1 MSAKGMPTSAAELL
15 DSGRPWRLAA
25 LGGVV
30 LGVLAI
36 LCTVPPVTLETR
48 VVPAILALGAI
59 GLGLLAIA
67 RGERFLGTYA
77 IGTGILGAG
86 LAFVIEN
93 AHRSTVVAIVTAGL
107 FAGTLQYATPL
118 TFGALGGLL
127 SERAGVVNIGLEGM
141 MLTGAFFGIMSADK
155 TGSWELGL
163 VGAAFFAALLALV
176 HAIFAIHLRADQI
189 VSGTAINIL
198 ATGITA
204 FAFQD
209 IYGTN
214 GTPNTPT
221 IPTVHIANVPL
232 LKQLLEAINWV
243 LQKIP
248 GVRSI
253 ATGVGN
259 VFDSQNL
266 MTWIALFLVVAAWLF
281 LFRTTWGLR
290 LRAVGEHPRAADTVG
305 ISVFRWRYLAVMSS
319 GALAGLGGAYLSFG
333 FLDAF
338 TNQMTNGRGF
348 IALAALVFGKWKPFG
363 LLGATLLFGF
373 ASALGDQLQ
382 TNANISSDLV
392 NILPYA
398 FTLIALVGLVGRS
411 TPPAADGVPYA
422 RQ

>member
-1 MSAKGMPTSAAELL
+1 VSAELL
-15 DSGRPWRLAA
+15 TGAERPWRAAA
-25 LGGVV
+25 LGGVL
-30 LGVLAI
+30 LGILAI

-48 VVPAILALGAI
+48 VVPALLALGAV
-59 GLGLLAIA
+59 GLGLLAIS
-67 RGERFLGTYA
+67 RGERFLGSYA
-77 IGTGILGAG
+77 IGTGVAGAG
-86 LAFVIEN
+86 LALVIEN
-93 AHRSTVVAIVTAGL
+93 ASRSTVVAIVTAGL

-118 TFGALGGLL
+118 TFGALGGLI

-163 VGAAFFAALLALV
+163 LGAAFFGALLALV

-209 IYGTN
+209 IYGDS
-214 GTPNTPT
+214 GTPDTPT
-221 IPTVHIANVPL
+221 IPNVHIAHIPVL
-232 LKQLLEAINWV
+232 QQLIEAIDWV

-253 ATGVGN
+253 ASGIGN
-259 VFDSQNL
+259 VFDVQNL
-266 MTWIALFLVVAAWLF
+266 MTWIALALVLLAWVF
-281 LFRTTWGLR
+281 LFKTTWGLR

-305 ISVFRWRYLAVMSS
+305 ISVFRWRYVAVMSS

-338 TNQMTNGRGF
+338 TNQMTNGKGF

-411 TPPAADGVPYA
+411 TPPAADGQPYA

>member
-1 MSAKGMPTSAAELL
+1 MSSELL
-15 DSGRPWRLAA
+15 PAAGRPWRLAA
-25 LGGVV
+25 LAGVL
-30 LGVLAI
+30 LGILAI
-36 LCTVPPVTLETR
+36 LCTLPPVTLETR
-48 VVPAILALGAI
+48 VVPAILALAAI
-59 GLGLLAIA
+59 GLGLVAIA
-67 RGERFLGTYA
+67 RGERFLGSYA

-86 LAFVIEN
+86 LAFVIEH
-93 AHRSTVVAIVTAGL
+93 AHRSTVVGIVTAGL

-118 TFGALGGLL
+118 TFGALGGLM

-163 VGAAFFAALLALV
+163 VGAAFFAAMLALV

-209 IYGTN
+209 MYGEN

-221 IPTVHIANVPL
+221 IPNVHIANIPV

-259 VFDSQNL
+259 VFDVQNL
-266 MTWIALFLVVAAWLF
+266 MTWLALFLVVAAWVF

-338 TNQMTNGRGF
+338 TNQMTNGKGF

-363 LLGATLLFGF
+363 LLGATMLFGF

>member
-1 MSAKGMPTSAAELL
+1 VSAEALAIA
-15 DSGRPWRLAA
+15 GRPWRVAA
-25 LGGVV
+25 LAGVL
-30 LGVLAI
+30 LGVLTI

-48 VVPAILALGAI
+48 AVPAVLALGAV

-67 RGERFLGTYA
+67 RGERFLGSYA
-77 IGTGILGAG
+77 VGTGVLGAG

-118 TFGALGGLL
+118 TFGALGGLI

-163 VGAAFFAALLALV
+163 LGAAFFAALLALV

-209 IYGTN
+209 IYGDN
-214 GTPNTPT
+214 GTPSTPV
-221 IPTVHIANVPL
+221 IPNVHIANVPV
-232 LKQLLEAINWV
+232 LKQVLEVINWV

-259 VFDSQNL
+259 VFDVQNL
-266 MTWIALFLVVAAWLF
+266 MTWIALLLVVLAWIF
-281 LFRTTWGLR
+281 LFKTTWGLR

-338 TNQMTNGRGF
+338 TNQMTNGKGF

-411 TPPAADGVPYA
+411 TPPAADGQPYA

>member
-1 MSAKGMPTSAAELL
+1 VSAELL
-15 DSGRPWRLAA
+15 TNAERPWRAAA
-25 LGGVV
+25 LGGVL
-30 LGVLAI
+30 LGILAI

-48 VVPAILALGAI
+48 VVPAILALGAV
-59 GLGLLAIA
+59 GLGLLAIS
-67 RGERFLGTYA
+67 RGERFLGSYA
-77 IGTGILGAG
+77 IGTGVAGAG
-86 LAFVIEN
+86 LALVIEN
-93 AHRSTVVAIVTAGL
+93 ANRSTVVAIVTAGL

-118 TFGALGGLL
+118 TCGALGGLI

-163 VGAAFFAALLALV
+163 LGAAFFGALLALV

-209 IYGTN
+209 IYGDS
-214 GTPNTPT
+214 GTPDTPT
-221 IPTVHIANVPL
+221 IPNVHIAHIPVL
-232 LKQLLEAINWV
+232 QQLLEAVDWV

-253 ATGVGN
+253 ASGIGN
-259 VFDSQNL
+259 VFDVQNL
-266 MTWIALFLVVAAWLF
+266 MTWIALALVLLAWVF
-281 LFRTTWGLR
+281 LFKTTWGLR

-305 ISVFRWRYLAVMSS
+305 ISVFRWRYVAVMSS

-338 TNQMTNGRGF
+338 TNQMTNGKGF

-398 FTLIALVGLVGRS
+398 VTLIALVGLVGRS

>member
-1 MSAKGMPTSAAELL
+1 MNAIADALVPP
-15 DSGRPWRLAA
+15 GRPWRLPAIA
-25 LGGVV
+25 GVV
-30 LGVLAI
+30 LGVLATV
-36 LCTVPPVTLETR
+36 CTVPPLDLETR
-48 VVPAILALGAI
+48 VVPSILALLAI
-59 GLGLLAIA
+59 GLGLLAIS
-67 RGERFLGTYA
+67 RGERFLGGYA
-77 IGTGILGAG
+77 IGTGVLGGALG
-86 LAFVIEN
+86 LAIES
-93 AHRSTVVAIVTAGL
+93 AQKSTVVGVVTAGL

-118 TFGALGGLL
+118 TFGALGGLI

-141 MLTGAFFGIMSADK
+141 MLMGAFFGIWAADK
-155 TGSWELGL
+155 TGTWELGL
-163 VGAAFFAALLALV
+163 VGAAFFGAMLALV

-209 IYGTN
+209 IYGDN

-221 IPTVHIANVPL
+221 IPNVHIGNVPV

-248 GVRSI
+248 GVKSL

-259 VFDSQNL
+259 VFDTLNL
-266 MTWIALFLVVAAWLF
+266 MTWFALVLVVVAWFF
-281 LFRTTWGLR
+281 LFKTTWGLR

-305 ISVFRWRYLAVMSS
+305 ISVFRWRYVAVMTS

-411 TPPAADGVPYA
+411 TPPAADGQPYA

>member
-1 MSAKGMPTSAAELL
+1 VSTELL
-15 DSGRPWRLAA
+15 TRTDRPWRIAA
-25 LGGVV
+25 LAGVV
-30 LGVLAI
+30 LGILAI
-36 LCTVPPVTLETR
+36 LSTVPPVTLETR
-48 VVPAILALGAI
+48 VVPSILALGAV
-59 GLGLLAIA
+59 GLGLLAIS

-93 AHRSTVVAIVTAGL
+93 AHRSTIVAIVTAGL

-118 TFGALGGLL
+118 TFGALGGLI

-163 VGAAFFAALLALV
+163 VGAAFFSAMLALL

-209 IYGTN
+209 IYGDD
-214 GTPNTPT
+214 GTPDTPT
-221 IPTVHIANVPL
+221 IPTVHIANVPV
-232 LKQLLEAINWV
+232 LKQVLEAINWV

-253 ATGVGN
+253 ASGVGN
-259 VFDSQNL
+259 VFDTQNL
-266 MTWIALFLVVAAWLF
+266 MTWIALFLVVAAWFF

>member
-1 MSAKGMPTSAAELL
+1 MSAEALAIA
-15 DSGRPWRLAA
+15 GRPWRVAA
-25 LGGVV
+25 LAGVL
-30 LGVLAI
+30 LGVLTI

-48 VVPAILALGAI
+48 AVPAVLALGAV

-67 RGERFLGTYA
+67 RGERFLGSYA
-77 IGTGILGAG
+77 VGTGVLGAG

-118 TFGALGGLL
+118 TFGALGGLI

-163 VGAAFFAALLALV
+163 LGAAFFAALLALV

-209 IYGTN
+209 IYGDN
-214 GTPNTPT
+214 GTPSTPV
-221 IPTVHIANVPL
+221 IPNVHIANVPV
-232 LKQLLEAINWV
+232 LKQVLEVINWV

-259 VFDSQNL
+259 VFDVQNL
-266 MTWIALFLVVAAWLF
+266 MTWIALLLVVLAWIF
-281 LFRTTWGLR
+281 LFKTTWGLR

-338 TNQMTNGRGF
+338 TNQMTNGKGF

-411 TPPAADGVPYA
+411 TPPAADGQPYA

>member
-1 MSAKGMPTSAAELL
+1 MSAALL
-15 DSGRPWRLAA
+15 AGRERPWRVAA
-25 LGGVV
+25 LAGVA
-30 LGVLAI
+30 LGVSTI
-36 LCTVPPVTLETR
+36 LCTVPPATLETR
-48 VVPAILALGAI
+48 TVPAILALAAI

-67 RGERFLGTYA
+67 RGERFLGSYA
-77 IGTGILGAG
+77 VGTGVVGAG

-93 AHRSTVVAIVTAGL
+93 AHRSTVIAIVTAGL

-118 TFGALGGLL
+118 TFGALGGLI
-127 SERAGVVNIGLEGM
+127 SERAGVVNIALEGM

-163 VGAAFFAALLALV
+163 VGAAFFAAMLALV
-176 HAIFAIHLRADQI
+176 HAFFAIHLRADQI

-209 IYGTN
+209 IYGDN

-221 IPTVHIANVPL
+221 IPNVHIANVPVL
-232 LKQLLEAINWV
+232 HQVVEVINWE

-259 VFDSQNL
+259 VFAVQNL
-266 MTWIALFLVVAAWLF
+266 MTWIALVLVVGAWVF
-281 LFRTTWGLR
+281 LFKTTWGLR

-305 ISVFRWRYLAVMSS
+305 ISVFRWRYVAVMSS

-338 TNQMTNGRGF
+338 TNQMTNGKGF

-398 FTLIALVGLVGRS
+398 VTLIALVGLVGRS
-411 TPPAADGVPYA
+411 TPPAADGQPYA

>member
-1 MSAKGMPTSAAELL
+1 MNAIADALVSP
-15 DSGRPWRLAA
+15 GRPWRLPAIA
-25 LGGVV
+25 GVV
-30 LGVLAI
+30 LGVLATI
-36 LCTVPPVTLETR
+36 CTVPPLDLETK
-48 VVPAILALGAI
+48 VVPSILALLAI
-59 GLGLLAIA
+59 GLGLLAIS
-67 RGERFLGTYA
+67 RGERFLGGYA
-77 IGTGILGAG
+77 IGTGVLGGALG
-86 LAFVIEN
+86 LAIEG
-93 AHRSTVVAIVTAGL
+93 AQKSTVVGVVTAGL

-118 TFGALGGLL
+118 TFGALGGLI

-141 MLTGAFFGIMSADK
+141 MLMGAFFGIWAADK
-155 TGSWELGL
+155 TGTWELGL
-163 VGAAFFAALLALV
+163 VGAAFFGAMLALV

-209 IYGTN
+209 IYGDN

-221 IPTVHIANVPL
+221 IPNVHIGNVPV

-248 GVRSI
+248 GVKSL

-259 VFDSQNL
+259 VFDTLNL
-266 MTWIALFLVVAAWLF
+266 MTWFALVLVVVAWFF
-281 LFRTTWGLR
+281 LFKTTWGLR

-305 ISVFRWRYLAVMSS
+305 ISVFRWRYVAVMAS

>member
-163 VGAAFFAALLALV
+163 VGAALFAALLALV

-221 IPTVHIANVPL
+221 IPTVHIANVPV

>member
-1 MSAKGMPTSAAELL
+1 MSAEALAIA
-15 DSGRPWRLAA
+15 GRPWRVAA
-25 LGGVV
+25 LAGVL
-30 LGVLAI
+30 LGVLTI

-48 VVPAILALGAI
+48 AVPAVLALGAI

-67 RGERFLGTYA
+67 RGERFLGSYA
-77 IGTGILGAG
+77 VGTGVLGAG

-118 TFGALGGLL
+118 TFGALGGLI

-163 VGAAFFAALLALV
+163 LGAAFFAALLALV

-209 IYGTN
+209 IYGDN
-214 GTPNTPT
+214 GTPSTPV
-221 IPTVHIANVPL
+221 IPNVHIANVPV
-232 LKQLLEAINWV
+232 LKQVLEVINWV

-253 ATGVGN
+253 ATGIGN
-259 VFDSQNL
+259 VFDVQNL
-266 MTWIALFLVVAAWLF
+266 MTWIALLLVVLAWIF
-281 LFRTTWGLR
+281 LFKTTWGLR

-338 TNQMTNGRGF
+338 TNQMTNGKGF

-411 TPPAADGVPYA
+411 TPPAADGQPYA

>member
-1 MSAKGMPTSAAELL
+1 MSAAELL
-15 DSGRPWRLAA
+15 DTGRPYRLAA

-118 TFGALGGLL
+118 TFGALGGLI

-221 IPTVHIANVPL
+221 IPTVHIANVPV

>member
-1 MSAKGMPTSAAELL
+1 VSALQAGELL
-15 DSGRPWRLAA
+15 ITRRPWRAAA
-25 LGGVV
+25 LVGVF
-30 LGVLAI
+30 LGISAI
-36 LCTVPPVTLETR
+36 LCTVPPANLETR
-48 VVPAILALGAI
+48 VVPAILALAAI

-67 RGERFLGTYA
+67 RNERFLGSYA

-118 TFGALGGLL
+118 TFGALGGLI

-163 VGAAFFAALLALV
+163 VGAAFFGALLAGIHGV
-176 HAIFAIHLRADQI
+176 FAIHLRADQI
-189 VSGTAINIL
+189 VSGTAVNIL

-209 IYGTN
+209 IYGSN
-214 GTPNTPT
+214 GTPDTAT
-221 IPTVHIANVPL
+221 IPNVHIGNVPVL
-232 LKQLLEAINWV
+232 HQLLEIINWV

-253 ATGVGN
+253 ATGLGN
-259 VFDSQNL
+259 VFGTQNL
-266 MTWIALFLVVAAWLF
+266 MTWIALLLVIAAWVF
-281 LFRTTWGLR
+281 LFKTTWGLR

-305 ISVFRWRYLAVMSS
+305 ISVFRWRYVAVMSS

-338 TNQMTNGRGF
+338 TNQMTNGKGF

-398 FTLIALVGLVGRS
+398 VTLIALVGLVGRS

>member
-1 MSAKGMPTSAAELL
+1 MSVSQVL
-15 DSGRPWRLAA
+15 DTTRPWRLAA
-25 LGGVV
+25 LAGVV

-48 VVPAILALGAI
+48 VVPAIFALLAI

-67 RGERFLGTYA
+67 RGERFLGSYA
-77 IGTGILGAG
+77 IGTGIVGAG

-93 AHRSTVVAIVTAGL
+93 AHRSTIVAIVTAGL

-118 TFGALGGLL
+118 TFGALGGLM

-209 IYGTN
+209 IYGEE
-214 GTPNTPT
+214 GTPDTPT
-221 IPTVHIANVPL
+221 IPTVHIGNVPV
-232 LKQLLEAINWV
+232 LKQVLEAINWV

-253 ATGVGN
+253 ASGIGN

-266 MTWIALFLVVAAWLF
+266 MTWIALFLVVGAWFF

>member
-1 MSAKGMPTSAAELL
+1 VSAAELL
-15 DSGRPWRLAA
+15 DTGRPYRLAA
-25 LGGVV
+25 LGGIV

-48 VVPAILALGAI
+48 VVPAILALAAI

-118 TFGALGGLL
+118 TFGALGGLI

-141 MLTGAFFGIMSADK
+141 MLTGAFFGIMAADK

-163 VGAAFFAALLALV
+163 VGAAFFAALLALL

-221 IPTVHIANVPL
+221 IPTVHIANVPV

-253 ATGVGN
+253 ASGIGN

-266 MTWIALFLVVAAWLF
+266 MTWIALFLVVAAWFF
-281 LFRTTWGLR
+281 LFKTTWGLR

-305 ISVFRWRYLAVMSS
+305 ISVFRWRYVAVMSS

>member
-1 MSAKGMPTSAAELL
+1 MSAAELL
-15 DSGRPWRLAA
+15 DTGRPYRLAA
-25 LGGVV
+25 LGGVI

-36 LCTVPPVTLETR
+36 LSTVPPVTLETR

-77 IGTGILGAG
+77 VGTGILGAG

-163 VGAAFFAALLALV
+163 VGAAFFAAMLALV

-221 IPTVHIANVPL
+221 IPTVHIANVPV

-266 MTWIALFLVVAAWLF
+266 MTWVALFLVVAAWLF

>member
-1 MSAKGMPTSAAELL
+1 MSVSELVPT
-15 DSGRPWRLAA
+15 DRPWRLTAI
-25 LGGVV
+25 GGIV

-36 LCTVPPVTLETR
+36 LSTVPPVTLETR
-48 VVPAILALGAI
+48 VVPAILALAAI

-77 IGTGILGAG
+77 IGMGIVGAG
-86 LAFVIEN
+86 LAFLIEN

-118 TFGALGGLL
+118 TFGALGGLI

-141 MLTGAFFGIMSADK
+141 MLTGAFFGIMVAEK

-163 VGAAFFAALLALV
+163 LGAAGFSALLASI
-176 HAIFAIHLRADQI
+176 HAVFAIHLRADQI

-204 FAFQD
+204 FLFQD
-209 IYGTN
+209 IYGES
-214 GTPNTPT
+214 GTPNTAT
-221 IPTVHIANVPL
+221 IPTVHIANVPIL
-232 LKQLLEAINWV
+232 HQVLEAINWV

-248 GVRSI
+248 GVSSI

-266 MTWIALFLVVAAWLF
+266 MTWIALFLVVAAWFF
-281 LFRTTWGLR
+281 LFRTTAGLR

-305 ISVFRWRYLAVMSS
+305 ISVFRWRYVAVISS

>member
-221 IPTVHIANVPL
+221 IPTVHIANVPV

>member
-1 MSAKGMPTSAAELL
+1 M
-15 DSGRPWRLAA
+15 
-25 LGGVV
+25 
-30 LGVLAI
+30 
-36 LCTVPPVTLETR
+36 PPVTLETR
-48 VVPAILALGAI
+48 VVPAILALAAI
-59 GLGLLAIA
+59 GLGLMAIA

-118 TFGALGGLL
+118 TFGALGGLI

-141 MLTGAFFGIMSADK
+141 MLMGAFFGIMSADK

-198 ATGITA
+198 AAGITA

-209 IYGTN
+209 IYGDE
-214 GTPNTPT
+214 GTPDTAT
-221 IPTVHIANVPL
+221 IPTVHIANVPV
-232 LKQLLEAINWV
+232 LKQVLEAINWV

-248 GVRSI
+248 GVSSV

-266 MTWIALFLVVAAWLF
+266 MTWIALFLVIIAWVF
-281 LFRTTWGLR
+281 LFKTTWGLR

-305 ISVFRWRYLAVMSS
+305 ISVFRWRYLAVMAS

>member
-1 MSAKGMPTSAAELL
+1 MSAEALAIA
-15 DSGRPWRLAA
+15 GRPWRVAA
-25 LGGVV
+25 LAGVL
-30 LGVLAI
+30 LGVLTI
-36 LCTVPPVTLETR
+36 LCTVPPLTLETR
-48 VVPAILALGAI
+48 AVPAVLALGAV

-67 RGERFLGTYA
+67 RGERFLGSYA
-77 IGTGILGAG
+77 VGTGIVGVA

-118 TFGALGGLL
+118 TFGALGGLI

-163 VGAAFFAALLALV
+163 LGAAFFAALLALV

-209 IYGTN
+209 IYGDN
-214 GTPNTPT
+214 GTPSTPV
-221 IPTVHIANVPL
+221 IPNVHIANVPV
-232 LKQLLEAINWV
+232 LKQVLEVINWV

-259 VFDSQNL
+259 VFDVQNL
-266 MTWIALFLVVAAWLF
+266 MTWIALLLVVLAWIF
-281 LFRTTWGLR
+281 LFKTTWGLR
-290 LRAVGEHPRAADTVG
+290 LRAVGEHPEAAATLG
-305 ISVFRWRYLAVMSS
+305 LSVPRLRTLGVLAS
-319 GALAGLGGAYLSFG
+319 GVLAGLGGAWLAADQQSFT
-333 FLDAF
+333 D
-338 TNQMTNGRGF
+338 NMSNGRGY
-348 IALAALVFGKWKPFG
+348 IALAAMIVGKWNPFG
-363 LLGATLLFGF
+363 AAAACLLFG
-373 ASALGDQLQ
+373 ACDALQIVLQ
-382 TNANISSDLV
+382 GKGVPNEFLQM
-392 NILPYA
+392 LPYVVTMVVLA
-398 FTLIALVGLVGRS
+398 GMIGRS
-411 TPPAADGVPYA
+411 RPPAAIGVPYDA
-422 RQ
+422 EER

>member
-1 MSAKGMPTSAAELL
+1 VLL
-15 DSGRPWRLAA
+15 GALA
-25 LGGVV
+25 L
-30 LGVLAI
+30 LS
-36 LCTVPPVTLETR
+36 TVPPLTLETR
-48 VVPAILALGAI
+48 VVPTILALGAV

-67 RGERFLGTYA
+67 RGERFLGSYA

-118 TFGALGGLL
+118 TFGALGGLM

-163 VGAAFFAALLALV
+163 LGAAFFAALLALV

-209 IYGTN
+209 IYGDS

-221 IPTVHIANVPL
+221 IPNVHISHIPL
-232 LKQLLEAINWV
+232 LKQVLEAINWV

-248 GVRSI
+248 GVRELASGI
-253 ATGVGN
+253 GN
-259 VFDSQNL
+259 VFDVQNL
-266 MTWIALFLVVAAWLF
+266 MTWIGLALVLLIWVF
-281 LFRTTWGLR
+281 LFKTTWGLR

-305 ISVFRWRYLAVMSS
+305 ISVFRWRYVAVMSS

-338 TNQMTNGRGF
+338 TNQMTNGKGF

-373 ASALGDQLQ
+373 ASALGDELQ

-398 FTLIALVGLVGRS
+398 FTLVALVGLVGRS
-411 TPPAADGVPYA
+411 TPPAADGHPYA

>member
-1 MSAKGMPTSAAELL
+1 MSAVTELL
-15 DSGRPWRLAA
+15 DTGRPFRLAA
-25 LGGVV
+25 LGGV
-30 LGVLAI
+30 LAGVLAI

-48 VVPAILALGAI
+48 VVPAILALLAI
-59 GLGLLAIA
+59 GLGLLAIS
-67 RGERFLGTYA
+67 RGERFLGSYA
-77 IGTGILGAG
+77 IGTGILGGG
-86 LAFVIEN
+86 LALVIEN
-93 AHRSTVVAIVTAGL
+93 AHRSTIVAIVTAGL

-118 TFGALGGLL
+118 TFGALGGLI
-127 SERAGVVNIGLEGM
+127 SERAGVTNIALEGM

-163 VGAAFFAALLALV
+163 VGAAGFAALLALV

-209 IYGTN
+209 IYGDD
-214 GTPNTPT
+214 GTPDTPT
-221 IPTVHIANVPL
+221 IPTVHIANVPVL
-232 LKQLLEAINWV
+232 HQLLEAINWV

-253 ATGVGN
+253 ASGVGN
-259 VFDSQNL
+259 VFDTQNL
-266 MTWIALFLVVAAWLF
+266 MTWIALILVVVAWFF

-305 ISVFRWRYLAVMSS
+305 ISVFRWRYLAVMTS

>member
-1 MSAKGMPTSAAELL
+1 LSAISER
-15 DSGRPWRLAA
+15 SRERPWRLAA
-25 LGGVV
+25 IGGIA
-30 LGVLAI
+30 LGVLAV
-36 LCTVPPVTLETR
+36 LCTVPPLDLETK
-48 VVPAILALGAI
+48 VVPAVLA
-59 GLGLLAIA
+59 LLAIGA
-67 RGERFLGTYA
+67 GLWAVSRGERFLGGQA
-77 IGTGILGAG
+77 VGFGIVGGALG
-86 LAFVIEN
+86 LVIEH
-93 AHRSTVVAIVTAGL
+93 AEKSTIVGVVTAGL

-118 TFGALGGLL
+118 TFGALGGLV
-127 SERAGVVNIGLEGM
+127 SERAGVTNIGLEGM
-141 MLTGAFFGIMSADK
+141 MLMGAFWGIWAADK
-155 TGSWELGL
+155 GGSWEIGL
-163 VGAAFFAALLALV
+163 LGAAFFAAALAFI
-176 HAIFAIHLRADQI
+176 HAVFAIHLRADQV

-209 IYGTN
+209 IYGDN

-221 IPTVHIANVPL
+221 IPNVQVANVPVL
-232 LKQLLEAINWV
+232 GQILDGVDWV
-243 LQKIP
+243 ASKIP
-248 GVRSI
+248 GVRSVAVAI
-253 ATGVGN
+253 SE
-259 VFDSQNL
+259 VFDELNL
-266 MTWIALFLVVAAWLF
+266 MTWIAIVLVLVAWFVLFK
-281 LFRTTWGLR
+281 TTWGLR

-305 ISVFRWRYLAVMSS
+305 ISVFRWRYAAVTLS

-363 LLGATLLFGF
+363 LAGATLLFGF

-392 NILPYA
+392 SILPYA
-398 FTLIALVGLVGRS
+398 FTLVALVGLVGRS

>member
-118 TFGALGGLL
+118 TFGALGGLV

-221 IPTVHIANVPL
+221 IPTVHIANVPV

-248 GVRSI
+248 GVRTI

>member
-1 MSAKGMPTSAAELL
+1 
-15 DSGRPWRLAA
+15 
-25 LGGVV
+25 
-30 LGVLAI
+30 
-36 LCTVPPVTLETR
+36 
-48 VVPAILALGAI
+48 
-59 GLGLLAIA
+59 
-67 RGERFLGTYA
+67 
-77 IGTGILGAG
+77 
-86 LAFVIEN
+86 
-93 AHRSTVVAIVTAGL
+93 
-107 FAGTLQYATPL
+107 
-118 TFGALGGLL
+118 
-127 SERAGVVNIGLEGM
+127 M
-141 MLTGAFFGIMSADK
+141 MLTGAFFGIMAADK

-221 IPTVHIANVPL
+221 IPTVHIGNVPV

-253 ATGVGN
+253 ASGVGN

-266 MTWIALFLVVAAWLF
+266 MTWIALFLVVAAWFF

>member
-1 MSAKGMPTSAAELL
+1 MSAVTERLAR
-15 DSGRPWRLAA
+15 DRPWRPAA
-25 LGGVV
+25 LGGV
-30 LGVLAI
+30 LFGVLATVV
-36 LCTVPPVTLETR
+36 TVPPMDLETR
-48 VVPAILALGAI
+48 VVPAILALLAI
-59 GLGLLAIA
+59 GLGLLAVT
-67 RGERFLGTYA
+67 RGERFLGSYA
-77 IGTGILGAG
+77 IGFGVLGGALG
-86 LAFVIEN
+86 LAIES
-93 AHRSTVVAIVTAGL
+93 AQKTTVVGVVTAGL

-118 TFGALGGLL
+118 TFGALGGLV
-127 SERAGVVNIGLEGM
+127 SERAGVTNIGLEGM
-141 MLTGAFFGIMSADK
+141 MLTGAFFGIWSADK

-163 VGAAFFAALLALV
+163 VGAAFFGALLALV
-176 HAIFAIHLRADQI
+176 HGVFAIHLRADQI

-209 IYGTN
+209 FYGDN
-214 GTPNTPT
+214 GTPDTAT
-221 IPTVHIANVPL
+221 IPNVHIGNVPVL
-232 LKQLLEAINWV
+232 RQLLEAINWV

-248 GVRSI
+248 GVDSL

-259 VFDSQNL
+259 IFDELNL
-266 MTWIALFLVVAAWLF
+266 MTWVALALVVLAWFLLF
-281 LFRTTWGLR
+281 KTTWGLR

-305 ISVFRWRYLAVMSS
+305 ISVFRWRYVAVTMS

-392 NILPYA
+392 SILPYA

-411 TPPAADGVPYA
+411 TPPAADGVPYS

>member
-1 MSAKGMPTSAAELL
+1 MSAEALAIA
-15 DSGRPWRLAA
+15 GRPWRVAA
-25 LGGVV
+25 LAGVL
-30 LGVLAI
+30 LGVLTI
-36 LCTVPPVTLETR
+36 LCTVPPLTLETR
-48 VVPAILALGAI
+48 VVPAILAAGAI
-59 GLGLLAIA
+59 GLGLLAIG
-67 RGERFLGTYA
+67 RGERFLGSYA
-77 IGTGILGAG
+77 VGTGVLGVG

-118 TFGALGGLL
+118 TFGALGGLI

-163 VGAAFFAALLALV
+163 LGAAFFAGLLALV

-209 IYGTN
+209 IYGDN
-214 GTPNTPT
+214 GTPNTPV
-221 IPTVHIANVPL
+221 IPNVHIANVPV
-232 LKQLLEAINWV
+232 LKQVLEVVNWV

-248 GVRSI
+248 GVSSI

-259 VFDSQNL
+259 VFDVQNL
-266 MTWIALFLVVAAWLF
+266 MTWIALVLVIAAWIF

-305 ISVFRWRYLAVMSS
+305 ISVFRWRYLAVVSS

-333 FLDAF
+333 FLDTF
-338 TNQMTNGRGF
+338 TNQMTNGKGF

-411 TPPAADGVPYA
+411 TPPAADGQPYA

>member
-1 MSAKGMPTSAAELL
+1 MSAITRNLSPE
-15 DSGRPWRLAA
+15 RPWKLASI
-25 LGGVV
+25 GGVV
-30 LGVLAI
+30 LGVLA
-36 LCTVPPVTLETR
+36 TVVAVPPMDLETR
-48 VVPAILALGAI
+48 VVPSILALLAI
-59 GLGLLAIA
+59 GLGLLAVT
-67 RGERFLGTYA
+67 RGERFLGSYA
-77 IGTGILGAG
+77 IGFGIIGGALG
-86 LAFVIEN
+86 LAIES
-93 AHRSTVVAIVTAGL
+93 AQKTTVVGVVTAGL

-118 TFGALGGLL
+118 TFGALGGLV
-127 SERAGVVNIGLEGM
+127 SERAGVTNIGLEGM
-141 MLTGAFFGIMSADK
+141 MLTGAFFGIWSADK

-163 VGAAFFAALLALV
+163 VGAAFFGALLALV
-176 HAIFAIHLRADQI
+176 HGVFAIHLRADQI

-209 IYGTN
+209 FYGDN
-214 GTPNTPT
+214 GTPDTAT
-221 IPTVHIANVPL
+221 IPNVHIDNVPV
-232 LKQLLEAINWV
+232 LKQVFEAIDWV

-248 GVRSI
+248 GVDSL

-259 VFDSQNL
+259 IFDELNL
-266 MTWIALFLVVAAWLF
+266 MTWIALFLVVLAWFLLF
-281 LFRTTWGLR
+281 KTTWGLR

-305 ISVFRWRYLAVMSS
+305 ISVFRWRYIAVMTS

-338 TNQMTNGRGF
+338 TNQMTNGKGF

>member
-1 MSAKGMPTSAAELL
+1 MSASELL
-15 DSGRPWRLAA
+15 DTSRPYRLAA
-25 LGGVV
+25 LAGVV

-36 LCTVPPVTLETR
+36 LSTVPPLTLETR
-48 VVPAILALGAI
+48 VVPAILALLAV
-59 GLGLLAIA
+59 GLGMLAIA
-67 RGERFLGTYA
+67 RGERFLGSYA

-86 LAFVIEN
+86 LAFVIES

-107 FAGTLQYATPL
+107 FASTLQYATPL
-118 TFGALGGLL
+118 TLGALGGLV

-141 MLTGAFFGIMSADK
+141 MLTGAFFGIMCADK
-155 TGSWELGL
+155 LGSWELGL
-163 VGAAFFAALLALV
+163 LGAAGFSALLAAV
-176 HAIFAIHLRADQI
+176 HAVFAIHLRADQI

-209 IYGTN
+209 IYGTS
-214 GTPNTPT
+214 GTPDTPT
-221 IPTVHIANVPL
+221 IPTVHIANVPVL
-232 LKQLLEAINWV
+232 HQVLEAINWV

-253 ATGVGN
+253 ATGLGN
-259 VFDSQNL
+259 VFDAQNL
-266 MTWIALFLVVAAWLF
+266 MTWVALFLVVAAWFF

-305 ISVFRWRYLAVMSS
+305 ISVFRWRYVAVISS

-392 NILPYA
+392 SILPYA

-411 TPPAADGVPYA
+411 TPPGADGVPYA

>member
-1 MSAKGMPTSAAELL
+1 MSAAELL
-15 DSGRPWRLAA
+15 DTGRPYRLAA
-25 LGGVV
+25 LGGIV

-59 GLGLLAIA
+59 GLGLVAIA

-221 IPTVHIANVPL
+221 IPTVHIANVPV